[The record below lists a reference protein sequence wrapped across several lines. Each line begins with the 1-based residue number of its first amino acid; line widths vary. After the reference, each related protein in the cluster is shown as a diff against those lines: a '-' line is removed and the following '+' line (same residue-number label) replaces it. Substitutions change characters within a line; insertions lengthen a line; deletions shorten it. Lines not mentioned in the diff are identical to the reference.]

1 MTLDYDTSLIAEE
14 KDILNFLIIY
24 HINKLN
30 YFEFKKV
37 IDLSIY
43 LQKNNELELIKK
55 KINSKNTPKDY
66 YLTKINDLKLLKI
79 PYKFCNNKIL
89 NTKNKY
95 LFDYYHRCESNNLKI
110 LYFFLKNFKIFN
122 KLILFFN
129 NNSNK
134 LNSYN
139 NNFNNNYNK
148 IDYIENLIPLEY
160 ARNLKE
166 NLSFNNLNSNI
177 KYYNISNSIKY
188 KIENYININIDNII
202 IKKNFSFE
210 KYDNIE
216 INNIIKYYGGK
227 EKIMEK
233 EIECLK
239 LLFGCKHFPYLLCVD
254 YENFNIYINYCGE
267 EINNNIPNDWKDQIN
282 QIINTLKDK
291 NIFHNDIWYNNIL
304 IHNNILNVIDFG
316 FSSFIKDDF
325 PFTNLNKND
334 LQLSNSLIDL
344 LDNCMNNSIEKRLLF
359 LDKL

>member
-1 MTLDYDTSLIAEE
+1 MTLNFDTSLIAEE
-14 KDILNFLIIY
+14 YDILKFLIIY
-24 HINKLN
+24 HINKIN
-30 YFEFKKV
+30 YYEFKKI

-43 LQKNNELELIKK
+43 LQKNNELELIKN
-55 KINSKNTPKDY
+55 KINSKNTPKEY

-79 PYKFCNNKIL
+79 PYKFCNNKIINL
-89 NTKNKY
+89 KNNHLFNFYNRNKY
-95 LFDYYHRCESNNLKI
+95 NNFKI

-129 NNSNK
+129 NDSSK
-134 LNSYN
+134 LNINYKN
-139 NNFNNNYNK
+139 IENKYNK
-148 IDYIENLIPLEY
+148 IDYIENLLSIDD

-166 NLSFNNLNSNI
+166 NLNFNNNNNNI
-177 KYYNISNSIKY
+177 KYYNINNNIKY
-188 KIENYININIDNII
+188 KIEKYININIDNII
-202 IKKNFSFE
+202 IKKNFSFD

-267 EINNNIPNDWKDQIN
+267 QINDKIPDDWKDQIN

-334 LQLSNSLIDL
+334 LQLSNSLIEL